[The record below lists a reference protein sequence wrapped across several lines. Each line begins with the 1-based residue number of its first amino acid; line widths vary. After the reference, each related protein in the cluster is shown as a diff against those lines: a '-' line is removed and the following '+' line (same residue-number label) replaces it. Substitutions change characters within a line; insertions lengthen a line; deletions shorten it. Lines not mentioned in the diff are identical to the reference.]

1 MKKLL
6 ALLLALIM
14 VFSLVACGEKEEPA
28 DKDEAKGTEQA
39 GAETT
44 EATEPTPEYPPVTI
58 GDLTIEY
65 ESAIKYPP
73 FGDDQWYMLIYFNI
87 TNNSNEPI
95 KPSTV
100 VFAQAKA
107 NEKNLNVGVQF
118 QEDNQPELHNSF
130 YNEIAPGETVRV
142 MEALCPLFDNGE
154 RVETV
159 YEITI
164 MDIYHQIPEKLVINI
179 DSSTLE
185 TVNEA

>member
-14 VFSLVACGEKEEPA
+14 VLSLVACGEKDEPA
-28 DKDEAKGTEQA
+28 DKGNEGEKTG
-39 GAETT
+39 ETT
-44 EATEPTPEYPPVTI
+44 EATEPAPEYPPVTI

-65 ESAIKYPP
+65 ESAIKYTP

-95 KPSTV
+95 KPSKV

-164 MDIYHQIPEKLVINI
+164 MDMYHQIEEKLTVTI
-179 DSSTLE
+179 DTTTLE
-185 TVNEA
+185 VVSEA